1 MKTSFPIQRLIP
13 LSAVLVLTAC
23 KVGPN
28 HQTPDMNL
36 PASFSQGGVKWKRHS
51 PEDQPKPQSWW
62 RLYQDGT
69 LTSLIERA
77 LQQNQNIAAASAR
90 LREAREL
97 SRAVRSEYLP
107 SINLGASGV
116 RSKSY
121 ASVSSSSNIS
131 NTVSLPVDLSYE
143 FDVWGKLARR
153 LEASEAT
160 EAAQAETLN
169 ALRLSV
175 ASEVAQTYWALR
187 AVDADRAL
195 LSETVTLR
203 KKALDLFGKQRD
215 AGSISSLDYSR
226 AETEVATAESERI
239 ALDRSRSELV
249 NALAVLAGGVA
260 TGSQVPER
268 TDLPKPPSVPGS
280 VPSELLRQR
289 PDIRAAEH
297 RVAAANANVGVA
309 TAAFYP
315 SFSIGASSGFS
326 ASSLGNLF
334 KSSSL
339 VWSIGPNVTLP
350 ITSQPYLRKQRDAAV
365 AEHEAVTAE
374 YRQTVLEAIRDV
386 ENALQATSILARR
399 EEAQNRATAAAGKTY
414 NLSEKRFSAGYVSF
428 LDVVDAERTRLDA
441 QRAANAVKA
450 DRLAVSVALIKSIG
464 GEW

>member
-1 MKTSFPIQRLIP
+1 MSRPARCLIP
-13 LSAVLVLTAC
+13 VSALLALTGC

-28 HQTPDMNL
+28 HQTPEVNL

-51 PEDQPKPQSWW
+51 PDNQPKPQNWW
-62 RLYQDGT
+62 RLYKDST
-69 LTSLIERA
+69 LTSLIERS
-77 LQQNQNIAAASAR
+77 LENNQNIAAASAR
-90 LREAREL
+90 LRQAREL

-107 SINLGASGV
+107 SINLGLSGE

-121 ASVSSSSNIS
+121 ASATSSRSVSNH
-131 NTVSLPVDLSYE
+131 VSLPVDLSYE

-153 LEASEAT
+153 VESAEAQA
-160 EAAQAETLN
+160 AAQEERLN

-195 LSETVTLR
+195 LTETVALR
-203 KKALDLFGKQRD
+203 KKALGLLEKQRD

-239 ALDRSRSELV
+239 ALDRSRAELV
-249 NALAVLAGGVA
+249 NALAVLAGAAA
-260 TGSQVPER
+260 TGSHVSER
-268 TDLPKPPSVPGS
+268 TDLPKPPSVPGT

-289 PDIRAAEH
+289 PDIRASEH
-297 RVAAANANVGVA
+297 LVAAANANVGVA

-315 SFSIGASSGFS
+315 SFSIGASGGFS
-326 ASSLGNLF
+326 ASSLGKLF
-334 KSSSL
+334 QSSSL
-339 VWSIGPNVTLP
+339 VWSIGPNVSLP
-350 ITSQPYLRKQRDAAV
+350 LTNQPYLRRQRDALV

-399 EEAQNRATAAAGKTY
+399 EEAQNRATAAAQKTY
-414 NLSEKRFSAGYVSF
+414 ELSEKRFSAGYVSF
-428 LDVVDAERTRLDA
+428 LDLVDAERTRLDA

-450 DRLAVSVALIKSIG
+450 DRLAVSVALIKAIG